1 MLLYII
7 SFLIIFI
14 SAMIQGVTS
23 FGFSLIGVPL
33 LALIMPLDI
42 IVPMLVLFSLV
53 LNILVYSKI
62 KGHVN
67 KRQILILII
76 FGLISIPIGIY
87 GLSVVDEK
95 IIKLIVGTII
105 IVSALA
111 MQFGFKVTFKKQ
123 DIAYGLTGFLS
134 GILNG
139 ASSLSGPPVI
149 LLLSNEGVD
158 KNNFRK
164 TLATYFMTLNLF
176 SIPMF
181 LMSGFLTRDVMINTI
196 KLSPALFIGTL
207 LGIGLGNK
215 IPDVVFRKVT
225 LVLIFVMG
233 LMTLLSG
240 F

>member
-7 SFLIIFI
+7 SFIIIFI

-33 LALIMPLDI
+33 LALIMPLDL
-42 IVPMLVLFSLV
+42 IVPMLVVFSLV

-62 KGHVN
+62 QGHVN
-67 KRQILILII
+67 KRQIIILII
-76 FGLISIPIGIY
+76 CGLVSIPIGIY
-87 GLSVVDEK
+87 GLSVVDDS
-95 IIKLIVGTII
+95 IIKLIAGII
-105 IVSALA
+105 IIISASA
-111 MQFGFKVTFKKQ
+111 MQFGFKITFKKQ

-181 LMSGFLTRDVMINTI
+181 LMSGFLTGEVVVNSL

-207 LGIGLGNK
+207 LGIKLGNK
-215 IPDVVFRKVT
+215 IPDGVFRKIT

-233 LMTLLSG
+233 VMTLISG
-240 F
+240 L